1 MSTASELEYIQFG
14 DILFS
19 SALALLYYDHLLTLD
34 AEIKLIWKRSRNSSR
49 YLFLFNRY
57 LAFFGNIAAAY
68 PVYSSSLTLSVRI
81 WNFTG
86 ILILRVNRYK
96 HYFTVNGGGPKMAI
110 GWEGILLLDT
120 ILFALT
126 LWKGY
131 HHRLPI
137 GTNRLGVSLFA
148 VVVRDGSIYFFI
160 VASLNLANI
169 ISFYTPGRLQGNF
182 SNFVGCISVT
192 LMSRMMLDLHE
203 AAEMGIYTTNAH
215 ALTQDIWVD
224 REIQGVLSVLKI
236 TTLSSDT
243 VAQSHSHFP
252 PITLILCRSSR
263 RVCLK
268 VQVLPRRR
276 RRADKH
282 ATPGQVASSG
292 AESTEDEGLKKD
304 RGDEADRK
312 ILTYRWYLIKIG
324 GRRFH
329 MTTDRNLA
337 RVPLNALRTLL
348 RYRGPSVNWK
358 SQSNRNWESETLKF
372 RQ

>member
-1 MSTASELEYIQFG
+1 MSNLRPGRQKDRRKYFHLNKQFGNNRFAISINISSYFGSKPKHYIRSQFG

-68 PVYSSSLTLSVRI
+68 PVYSSSLTLSSCRYLVLYHRI
-81 WNFTG
+81 FIALTQAIVTG
-86 ILILRVNRYK
+86 ILILRVW
-96 HYFTVNGGGPKMAI
+96 FLVCFLGVLALGTATSIILVTVNGLNTSNLTGGPKMAI

-169 ISFYTPGRLQGNF
+169 ISFYRLQGNF

-224 REIQGVLSVLKI
+224 RG
-236 TTLSSDT
+236 
-243 VAQSHSHFP
+243 
-252 PITLILCRSSR
+252 
-263 RVCLK
+263 
-268 VQVLPRRR
+268 
-276 RRADKH
+276 
-282 ATPGQVASSG
+282 
-292 AESTEDEGLKKD
+292 
-304 RGDEADRK
+304 
-312 ILTYRWYLIKIG
+312 Y
-324 GRRFH
+324 GR
-329 MTTDRNLA
+329 
-337 RVPLNALRTLL
+337 
-348 RYRGPSVNWK
+348 
-358 SQSNRNWESETLKF
+358 
-372 RQ
+372 